1 MPNVIL
7 GPVIFNS
14 NEGIITGAALNVSP
28 TSTSK
33 TVAGAGGFNT
43 GYWVVT
49 NNWLSTT
56 GTVDPDVAD
65 SNIQEV
71 V

>member
-1 MPNVIL
+1 MPCVIL

-14 NEGIITGAALNVSP
+14 NEGIIAGAALNVSP

-33 TVAGAGGFNT
+33 TVAGSGGFNT
-43 GYWVVT
+43 GFWVAT
-49 NNWLSTT
+49 NNWMSSANSL
-56 GTVDPDVAD
+56 DPDTAD
-65 SNIQEV
+65 SNINEV